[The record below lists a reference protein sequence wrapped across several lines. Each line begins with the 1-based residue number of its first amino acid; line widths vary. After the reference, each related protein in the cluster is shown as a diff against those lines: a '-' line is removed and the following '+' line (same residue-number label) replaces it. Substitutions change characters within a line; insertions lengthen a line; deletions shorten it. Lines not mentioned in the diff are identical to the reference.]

1 MKMVSFID
9 HASRIRLPGGCKLEI
24 KRKNT
29 MTSQFVDMTSSAIF
43 FVVVVFLFL
52 SLVTGLSF
60 MSMSWLVLEL
70 WQFSFIKDWPEIRE
84 SKIPPNIWRLG
95 RAIKSYWM
103 LQNTFTV
110 FEIIQRKPTGGK
122 STPTLPD

>member
-52 SLVTGLSF
+52 SLVTGYWF
-60 MSMSWLVLEL
+60 
-70 WQFSFIKDWPEIRE
+70 
-84 SKIPPNIWRLG
+84 
-95 RAIKSYWM
+95 SYWFWSYDNFR
-103 LQNTFTV
+103 L
-110 FEIIQRKPTGGK
+110 
-122 STPTLPD
+122 